1 MKQLKTSEENEI
13 MIITLINMTFNK
25 MLVEKIGGL
34 GPWPKEKTNIQIY
47 RKMLVFMI
55 AEPRQEVTEAKCC

>member
-1 MKQLKTSEENEI
+1 
-13 MIITLINMTFNK
+13 MTCNK

-55 AEPRQEVTEAKCC
+55 AELRQEVTEAKCC